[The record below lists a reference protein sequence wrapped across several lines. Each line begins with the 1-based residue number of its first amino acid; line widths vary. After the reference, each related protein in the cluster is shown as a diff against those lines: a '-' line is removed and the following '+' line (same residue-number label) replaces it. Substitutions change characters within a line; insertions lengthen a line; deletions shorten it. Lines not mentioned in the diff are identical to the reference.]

1 MTVKK
6 IAAGLNMD
14 EQTFSGMLSRSMV
27 VSADNAHALH
37 PGYTEKADT
46 NNRPVINEGIVIK
59 KNSSLKYTT
68 DGFSEAQKNM

>member
-1 MTVKK
+1 
-6 IAAGLNMD
+6 MD

-68 DGFSEAQKNM
+68 DGFRKLSSKNM

>member
-1 MTVKK
+1 MKKSEVKVYRERTLTFYCDVRK

-37 PGYTEKADT
+37 PGYTGKSDT
-46 NNRPVINEGIVIK
+46 NNRPVLMRE
-59 KNSSLKYTT
+59 LL
-68 DGFSEAQKNM
+68 